1 MTTRRTA
8 FTRTP
13 FVISAFLAAN
23 LVAAG
28 APMVALADEG
38 TPQENEPTEI
48 ILDDQG
54 QEPSAK
60 GQESPS
66 KGEEPPA
73 NNEESSNEGSFSTQS
88 EEPSLKAAAECGTC
102 TWEVKDKTLTIKPTS
117 GDSGTL
123 DNWGENVPWASE
135 AENIETVKI
144 QKGVKAQT
152 CRNMFDGCKNL
163 ESLDLSNLDVEGAE
177 TFVGMFDGCEKL
189 KEITFGDKFSV
200 PKDKEDPDR
209 GKYDK
214 DYDPLLPMPDEGYT
228 SNWSNGTT
236 ARARDQI
243 GVFYRD
249 AAKKAYT
256 WKWQKKVTPEV
267 TVSVSPSS
275 YVYDKSERKPVPSV
289 VVKAEEDTLTKD
301 VDYTFDKDKATY
313 ADNVNAG
320 TGTVT
325 VTVKCTRNG
334 YYAWDDDVTQ
344 KGTFTI
350 EPKAINFTVKNT
362 SRTYDGYIKDE
373 KYWAQPTYSIT
384 VDSTQFVDDDYK
396 ALKITKKGSY
406 KYSCDWENKVG
417 SYPITLSSEAIDIKD
432 KDATSSSA
440 DDSASTSA
448 ETASVA
454 ANYKVGEIKDG
465 TLSVTAANLALA
477 EIDPISART
486 YNGSAHTP
494 EPVIK
499 MKYTTD
505 NGSAYAVLTKD
516 TDYTLSWSNNTQA
529 GTATVTATGKG
540 NFTGTKS
547 TTFRIN
553 SSGTTTSSTTSST
566 TARSATPSTADP
578 TTYGFMGMLAA
589 GISALLA
596 GRMVRKHE
604 D

>member
-1 MTTRRTA
+1 MTTRRTT

-28 APMVALADEG
+28 APMVALAEEG
-38 TPQENEPTEI
+38 TPQENEPTEL

-54 QEPSAK
+54 KELSTQ

-66 KGEEPPA
+66 QGEEPPA
-73 NNEESSNEGSFSTQS
+73 NNEESSNEGNFSTQS
-88 EEPSLKAAAECGTC
+88 EEPSLRAAAECGTC
-102 TWEVKDKTLTIKPTS
+102 IWEVKDKTLTIKPTS

-123 DNWGENVPWASE
+123 DNWGENVPWAAS
-135 AENIETVKI
+135 AKDIEKVVI
-144 QKGVKAQT
+144 EKGAKVDKAVKATT
-152 CRNMFDGCKNL
+152 CQKMFQGCENL
-163 ESLDLSNLDVEGAE
+163 ETLDLRYLDVTGVTNFNE
-177 TFVGMFDGCEKL
+177 MFDGCEKL
-189 KEITFGDKFSV
+189 KEIKFAKGFKFVFPGDDDPKF
-200 PKDKEDPDR
+200 PTP
-209 GKYDK
+209 G
-214 DYDPLLPMPDEGYT
+214 EGYT
-228 SNWSNGTT
+228 SNWSNG
-236 ARARDQI
+236 
-243 GVFYRD
+243 
-249 AAKKAYT
+249 KKAYAT
-256 WKWQKKVTPEV
+256 SVLKDELHDKTMDEDQVWKWQKKVTPKVEV
-267 TVSVSPSS
+267 TLSS
-275 YVYDKSERKPVPSV
+275 SKFVYDGAEKKPDIKDV
-289 VVKAEEDTLTKD
+289 VVKDGDETLDPSCYEITNDLKGRID
-301 VDYTFDKDKATY
+301 
-313 ADNVNAG
+313 AG
-320 TGTVT
+320 STTVT
-325 VTVKCTRNG
+325 VTAKDKLKGEG
-334 YYAWDDDVTQ
+334 YYSWTEDSA
-344 KGTFTI
+344 KGTADFVV

-362 SRTYDGYIKDE
+362 SRAYDGYIKDE
-373 KYWAQPTYSIT
+373 KYWAQPTYGIT

-396 ALKITKKGSY
+396 ALKIVKLGSY
-406 KYSCDWENKVG
+406 KYNCDWENKVG
-417 SYPITLSSEAIDIKD
+417 SYPVTLSSEAIQIKD
-432 KDATSSSA
+432 KDTTSSSS
-440 DDSASTSA
+440 DDSTATAA
-448 ETASVA
+448 ETTSIA

-477 EIDPISART
+477 EIDPIAART

-547 TTFRIN
+547 TTFKIN

-578 TTYGFMGMLAA
+578 TTTGLMGMLAA

-596 GRMVRKHE
+596 GRIVRKHE